1 MTNLPKNIA
10 QQLKQ
15 LGEDVFETAKKQ
27 PQELAEKALEQ
38 MGMGSSSSS
47 AGKKTRQVSDEAK
60 KLEEMKAADKARSEQ
75 LAAKIV
81 QELEAEVEK
90 WRRIREQQLQVRRQP
105 PEQPEEEKKQE
116 KPPLVE
122 PSTKPKRGLFGLPA
136 GRQGFWGRRVQSAQ
150 QQAQPEMV
158 GRRVGG

>member
-1 MTNLPKNIA
+1 MVKVVAQSVA

-27 PQELAEKALEQ
+27 PQELAGKVLEQ
-38 MGMGSSSSS
+38 MGGGGSSSSGS
-47 AGKKTRQVSDEAK
+47 QKVPQLSDEAK

-75 LAAKIV
+75 LAAKII
-81 QELEAEVEK
+81 QELEQEIEK
-90 WRRIREQQLQVRRQP
+90 WRRIREQQLQTRRQP
-105 PEQPEEEKKQE
+105 PEQQEEEKKQE
-116 KPPLVE
+116 TPPLVE
-122 PSTKPKRGLFGLPA
+122 PSTKPKRGLFG
-136 GRQGFWGRRVQSAQ
+136 FWGRRIKSAQ

>member
-1 MTNLPKNIA
+1 MSNVAKNVA

-27 PQELAEKALEQ
+27 PQELAGKALEQ
-38 MGMGSSSSS
+38 MGVGGSSQP
-47 AGKKTRQVSDEAK
+47 GGQKTPQVSDEAK

-75 LAAKIV
+75 LAARIV
-81 QELEAEVEK
+81 QELEQEIEK
-90 WRRIREQQLQVRRQP
+90 WRRVREQQLQTRRQP
-105 PEQPEEEKKQE
+105 PEQQEEEKKQE
-116 KPPLVE
+116 TPPLVE
-122 PSTKPKRGLFGLPA
+122 PSTKPKRGLFG
-136 GRQGFWGRRVQSAQ
+136 FWGRRIKSAQ

>member
-15 LGEDVFETAKKQ
+15 IGEDVFETAKKQ
-27 PQELAEKALEQ
+27 PQELAGKALEQ
-38 MGMGSSSSS
+38 MGIGASSTSGGQKMPQ
-47 AGKKTRQVSDEAK
+47 AGDEAK
-60 KLEEMKAADKARSEQ
+60 KLAEMKAADKAKSEQ

-81 QELEAEVEK
+81 QELEAEIEK
-90 WRRIREQQLQVRRQP
+90 WRRVREEQLKARRQP
-105 PEQPEEEKKQE
+105 SEQQEEEKKQE
-116 KPPLVE
+116 TPPLME
-122 PSTKPKRGLFGLPA
+122 PSTKPKRGLFG
-136 GRQGFWGRRVQSAQ
+136 FWGRRIKSAQ